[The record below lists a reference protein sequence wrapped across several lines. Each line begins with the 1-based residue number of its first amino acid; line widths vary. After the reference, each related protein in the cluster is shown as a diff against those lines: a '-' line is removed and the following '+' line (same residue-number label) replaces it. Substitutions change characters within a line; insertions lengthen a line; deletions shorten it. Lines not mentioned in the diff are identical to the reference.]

1 MAFAAPA
8 IGRMRSA
15 PSPVFLARGA
25 RQVAHALV
33 VHHADVVR
41 AGVSALLTG
50 GSLCEVSNA
59 STVFEAF
66 RVAAHG
72 HPQLVLFDYTAGEG
86 AEATR
91 LLAGVWPHPRLIAL
105 VGRGVAVNPADC
117 LAAGADAAVAIDNV
131 TRETFL
137 TVVQRTLDGQ
147 TPLVAGFSSSVAAVA
162 AGTALDDDPTAILT
176 RREREMLFL
185 IGEGLSNKEIA
196 ESLVLSVKTIEAHR
210 ANLSRK
216 LNVRSRA
223 GLMRLA
229 MTNSRGATPA
239 GSVA

>member
-1 MAFAAPA
+1 MRSGPTPVFAARNTRP
-8 IGRMRSA
+8 
-15 PSPVFLARGA
+15 
-25 RQVAHALV
+25 VAHALV

-41 AGVSALLTG
+41 AGVSALLTS

-59 STVFEAF
+59 ANFFEAF

-86 AEATR
+86 AEAAR
-91 LLAGVWPHPRLIAL
+91 LLSGVWPHPKLIAL
-105 VGRGVAVNPADC
+105 VGRGVSVNPSDC
-117 LAAGADAAVAIDNV
+117 LAAGADAVVAIDNV
-131 TRETFL
+131 TRDTL
-137 TVVQRTLDGQ
+137 LAVVQRTLDGA
-147 TPLVAGFSSSVAAVA
+147 TPVIAGFASAAAVPVTDA
-162 AGTALDDDPTAILT
+162 ATLDDDPTAVLT

-229 MTNSRGATPA
+229 MTSSRTPSFA